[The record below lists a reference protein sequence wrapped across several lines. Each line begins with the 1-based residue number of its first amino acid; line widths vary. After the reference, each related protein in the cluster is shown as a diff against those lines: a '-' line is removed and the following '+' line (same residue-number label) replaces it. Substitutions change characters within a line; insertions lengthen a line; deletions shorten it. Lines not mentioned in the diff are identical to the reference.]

1 VDTGL
6 LVLRI
11 VAGLFFAGHGAQK
24 LFGWFR
30 GPGLDAAGGFF
41 EQIGYRPGRR
51 MVAVA
56 SLTEIGAGLML
67 AAGFLTPLA
76 AAAVVGVMINAIWT
90 VKRSLGLYNGYE
102 IDTLYATV
110 AVALAFVGPGAYSI
124 DGALDWSLAGTGW
137 ALGAIGLGLVTAV
150 GVLSSRRVPRPIE
163 VTQSESSG
171 ETQQAA

>member
-1 VDTGL
+1 MDTGL

-30 GPGLDAAGGFF
+30 GPGPEAAGGFF
-41 EQIGYRPGRR
+41 EQLGYRPGRQ

-67 AAGFLTPLA
+67 AAGFLAPLA
-76 AAAVVGVMINAIWT
+76 GAAIVGVMINAIWT

-102 IDTLYATV
+102 IDLLYATI
-110 AVALAFVGPGAYSI
+110 AVALAFAGPGVYSA
-124 DGALDWSLAGTGW
+124 DAALGWSLVGTEWGLGALA
-137 ALGAIGLGLVTAV
+137 LGLVTAL
-150 GVLSSRRVPRPIE
+150 GVLASRRVPRPVE
-163 VTQSESSG
+163 VTPTEEEAEESE
-171 ETQQAA
+171 AA